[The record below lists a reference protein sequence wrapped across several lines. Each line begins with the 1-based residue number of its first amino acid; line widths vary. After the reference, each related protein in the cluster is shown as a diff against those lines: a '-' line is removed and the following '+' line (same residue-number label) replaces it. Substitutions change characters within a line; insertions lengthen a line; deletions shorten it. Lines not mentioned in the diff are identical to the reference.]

1 MTYLA
6 TMSNIARSEGDP
18 KVLSSGPSSLD
29 NTDRLARAL
38 GWFSIGLGLTEL
50 LAPGALTRWLGMEG
64 SEGLVRA
71 YGMREIGAGIMTLSP
86 DKGLGL
92 QSRVAGDAVDIATLL
107 PALRS
112 DNPKRDNV
120 VIALAM
126 VAGVTLLDIAGAKAV
141 KTGQIRSD
149 RPQRSYRDRSGYPKG
164 LENARGAA
172 RDFRAPADMRAAP
185 ALAAVSDRA
194 PQESARPH

>member
-1 MTYLA
+1 MTYI
-6 TMSNIARSEGDP
+6 TSISNIARSQGDP
-18 KVLSSGPSSLD
+18 KVLSTGPGSLD

-50 LAPGALTRWLGMEG
+50 LAPRALTRWLGMEG
-64 SEGLVRA
+64 SEALVRA

-92 QSRVAGDAVDIATLL
+92 QSRVAGDALDIATLL
-107 PALRS
+107 AGLRA

-120 VIALAM
+120 AIALAM
-126 VAGVTLLDIAGAKAV
+126 VVGVTLLDIAGAKGVNNA
-141 KTGQIRSD
+141 QRRND
-149 RPQRSYRDRSGYPKG
+149 RPRRTYRDRSGYPKG

-172 RDFRAPADMRAAP
+172 RDFRTPPDMRAIP
-185 ALAAVSDRA
+185 MAANTDRRA
-194 PQESARPH
+194 AE

>member
-1 MTYLA
+1 MTYTA
-6 TMSNIARSEGDP
+6 SISNIARSKGDP
-18 KVLSSGPSSLD
+18 KVLSTGPSSLD

-50 LAPGALTRWLGMEG
+50 LAPRALTRALGMEG
-64 SEGLVRA
+64 SEALVRA

-92 QSRVAGDAVDIATLL
+92 QSRVAGDALDIATLL
-107 PALRS
+107 AGLRA

-120 VIALAM
+120 AIALAM
-126 VAGVTLLDIAGAKAV
+126 VLGVTLLDIVGAKGIKANQ
-141 KTGQIRSD
+141 TRSE
-149 RPQRSYRDRSGYPKG
+149 RPRRTYRDRSGYPKG

-172 RDFRAPADMRAAP
+172 RDFRTPPDMRFIPMAAKTDRS
-185 ALAAVSDRA
+185 AAA
-194 PQESARPH
+194 E

>member
-1 MTYLA
+1 MTYI
-6 TMSNIARSEGDP
+6 TSVSNIARSQGDP
-18 KVLSSGPSSLD
+18 KVLSSGPGSLD

-50 LAPGALTRWLGMEG
+50 LAPRALTRWLGMEG
-64 SEGLVRA
+64 SEALVRA

-92 QSRVAGDAVDIATLL
+92 QSRVAGDALDIATLL
-107 PALRS
+107 PALRG

-120 VIALAM
+120 AIALAM
-126 VAGVTLLDIAGAKAV
+126 VVGVTLLDIAGAKGVNNA
-141 KTGQIRSD
+141 QRRSD
-149 RPQRSYRDRSGYPKG
+149 RPARTYRDRSGYPRG

-172 RDFRAPADMRAAP
+172 RDFRTPPDMRAVPMSANTQRQ
-185 ALAAVSDRA
+185 AAA
-194 PQESARPH
+194 E

>member
-1 MTYLA
+1 MTYI
-6 TMSNIARSEGDP
+6 TSISNIARSQGDP

-50 LAPGALTRWLGMEG
+50 LAPRALTRWLGMDGHET
-64 SEGLVRA
+64 LVRA

-92 QSRVAGDAVDIATLL
+92 QSRVAGDALDIATLL
-107 PALRS
+107 AGLRG

-120 VIALAM
+120 AIALAM
-126 VAGVTLLDIAGAKAV
+126 VLGVTLLDIAGAQGVNNA
-141 KTGQIRSD
+141 QRRSD
-149 RPQRSYRDRSGYPKG
+149 KPQRTYRDRSGYPQG
-164 LENARGAA
+164 LERARGAA
-172 RDFRAPADMRAAP
+172 RDFRTPRDMRAIPMANT
-185 ALAAVSDRA
+185 ASRAAA
-194 PQESARPH
+194 E